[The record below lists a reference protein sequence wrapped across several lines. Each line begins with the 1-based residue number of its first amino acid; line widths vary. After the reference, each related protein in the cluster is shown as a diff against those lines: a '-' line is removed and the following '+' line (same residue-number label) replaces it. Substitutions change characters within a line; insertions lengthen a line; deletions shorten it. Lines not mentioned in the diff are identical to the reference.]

1 VNNTMVDQKQCE
13 ANQTVCTK
21 LWGADIK
28 RLEERFLFT
37 DKALDIQRKEIE
49 RRMHESNDIK
59 KEFSKTMSDLKI
71 QVSTLEAKSA
81 LWLRMIGFGL
91 ATLQIIIGITL
102 SVWK

>member
-1 VNNTMVDQKQCE
+1 MADQEYE
-13 ANQTVCTK
+13 AHQRACAR
-21 LWGADIK
+21 LWSADIK
-28 RLEERFLFT
+28 RLEERFHFT
-37 DKALDIQRKEIE
+37 DRALDIQRKEIK